1 MADSRVSK
9 TVEFN
14 YIDNGSERVLKT
26 AQDLQ
31 SVFKSLDNLT
41 RNGKLSTYWTDQAS
55 LIKRTEKAFEAYNRQ
70 ATKDNAKELLKT
82 TNALK
87 ALSGGMLPETLAGF
101 DKIQSTLMGLKT
113 IELDSMFSV
122 ESFQSAF
129 RTMDLMEKA
138 GLDVKE
144 IFSKFMVDTSGFDE
158 LNQKLESSEKRA
170 SDLRVQLENTQSELR
185 NVKNGTQ
192 VGVLEDQIK
201 DLKFDLSTVNSE
213 LDEIRE
219 NAVET
224 FKAFLK
230 ANNLV
235 SKDPWGDDNYD
246 DYSFQKYITQ
256 IEEGTMDA
264 QQAIAAFKR
273 EWSYLF
279 EGTSSDAFGIEQ
291 LQDFSKRLDNVNEK
305 LTSVSIKID
314 EIRADGVKVNSFE
327 GATSGSDIQEV
338 VNSLERMATTE
349 NEVSSSSANMYE
361 SLGKIFSSLKELGDI
376 ETGNL
381 SNIYGIIRNIGELDD
396 VKINKAS
403 LENLANC
410 IERLCNV
417 ENTSNLSALYNVDLQ
432 KFNDLHISKSSLSNL
447 ATYLPEIANINVDD
461 LIKLANIDFTNLNNL
476 DGKSLNA
483 LKEFSADL
491 KELIKNDATSTSDKP
506 ELDKVATSADE
517 AAKAKQE
524 FVDAN
529 EKIQSSVDGSKSKLE
544 LETELME
551 RLATAAHAAAD
562 AKKEFVEANKQVQD
576 SVDKTAGKTADK
588 TDLSSGGSKT
598 VGNNTNQELKEQ
610 ENLLDEVIKK
620 GEKARDIISQV
631 GKRELSHVVEKDNA
645 GKIVS
650 EYDQGEYSFTER
662 LQDGQLQ
669 RVLVTYNNETKEWEE
684 TVLSISTAFE
694 KVGNEVIKLDNQINK
709 LELSRDKTLSQHPG
723 YDTSADDKLIALAE
737 KRRTV
742 LESTLSLYAKEPEY
756 EYESVKFEE
765 RRRENNEKILAL
777 KEKQANVQQVKSD
790 EATAKAEEKKIQ
802 AQTQAAQK
810 SSEAQ
815 AKAKAKRQEQLAKA
829 KAAALSKS
837 RQNAKNETQ
846 TSVNNAVKKQLESW
860 REIQKIRLQMS
871 KTTDTGELS
880 RLEAMKKV
888 EQERY
893 LAATKIL
900 NVNRDLYDYEAQS
913 YKLQKASKDTTNVIA
928 RNQKSAVDS
937 MVSDSQKLVN
947 VFSHKNNVHPSDKY
961 VETVKKATNALTEM
975 VNIQKKIENDQNGV
989 ATQEQI
995 EDLKKY
1001 EEEIKK
1007 CKEEISKMP
1016 AAEKGS
1022 TNEKATKEI
1031 KKIYEALEKNSRMS
1045 SEAKAQLHG
1054 YITELKNN
1062 PSANVE
1068 EIATAWKKVV
1078 IAEKEAGRG
1087 GKSLLSA
1094 VGEKAFY
1101 GLAGQIANMVSLWD
1115 VINLGKQAVNQVVEL
1130 DTALVDLQKTT
1141 TMSSSQLNQFYYDAN
1156 DVAKQMGVTT
1166 QEIIEQA
1173 SAWSRLGYSNAE
1185 AATQMAQL
1193 SSQFASISPGMETN
1207 DAQEGLVSIMKAWD
1221 IGVDDVKSEIMDKI
1235 NILGNTMAESN
1246 QDIVEGMER
1255 SAAALAAVGTST
1267 EDAFAMFSGIN
1278 EVLQNA
1284 EKSGTALRSISLRLR
1299 SFDESTEEYSDDLK
1313 NITGEL
1319 VDLTKTAQHTQGVSV
1334 FKDGS
1339 TTEFK
1344 SLVEYFGEINEIWDE
1359 MTQKQQNDFLIKAF
1373 GRTQAQAGSALIQ
1386 NYAGVTKALDEMS
1399 NSAGSADKEMETIK
1413 SSLEYKL
1420 NALKETWVGTAQK
1433 MADRSVLGGIIDGL
1447 TTISELI
1454 GKIGVVPTAI
1464 TGAGIFGFVKNFR

>member
-87 ALSGGMLPETLAGF
+87 ALSGGVLPETLADF
-101 DKIQSTLMGLKT
+101 DKIENTLKGLKS

-129 RTMDLMEKA
+129 RTMELMEKA
-138 GLDVKE
+138 GLDVQE
-144 IFSKFMVDTSGFDE
+144 IFSKFNVDTSGFDE

-192 VGVLEDQIK
+192 VGVLEDQIE
-201 DLKFDLSTVNSE
+201 DLKFDLRTVNSE
-213 LDEIRE
+213 LDKIRE

-235 SKDPWGDDNYD
+235 SKDPWGNDNYD
-246 DYSFQKYITQ
+246 DYSFQQYITQ

-291 LQDFSKRLDNVNEK
+291 LQDFSKRLDDVNEK
-305 LTSVSIKID
+305 LTSVSTKID

-327 GATSGSDIQEV
+327 GTSSGSDIQEV

-491 KELIKNDATSTSDKP
+491 KELIKNDASSTSDKS
-506 ELDKVATSADE
+506 ELDKVTTSADE

-529 EKIQSSVDGSKSKLE
+529 EKVQSSVDGSKSKLE

-551 RLATAAHAAAD
+551 RLATAARTAAD

-576 SVDKTAGKTADK
+576 SVDKTTGKTADK
-588 TDLSSGGSKT
+588 TDFSSEVILPSDSDFNSILKNLNRT
-598 VGNNTNQELKEQ
+598 KSELKEIVEITKQ
-610 ENLLDEVIKK
+610 VNYDKDGHRRESYTLKDKYGSTEIYGKSSKTDDGNIIKK
-620 GEKARDIISQV
+620 NI
-631 GKRELSHVVEKDNA
+631 KD
-645 GKIVS
+645 S
-650 EYDQGEYSFTER
+650 S
-662 LQDGQLQ
+662 
-669 RVLVTYNNETKEWEE
+669 
-684 TVLSISTAFE
+684 
-694 KVGNEVIKLDNQINK
+694 
-709 LELSRDKTLSQHPG
+709 
-723 YDTSADDKLIALAE
+723 
-737 KRRTV
+737 
-742 LESTLSLYAKEPEY
+742 
-756 EYESVKFEE
+756 
-765 RRRENNEKILAL
+765 L
-777 KEKQANVQQVKSD
+777 KEV
-790 EATAKAEEKKIQ
+790 
-802 AQTQAAQK
+802 QAAQK
-810 SSEAQ
+810 AAEARE
-815 AKAKAKRQEQLAKA
+815 KAKAKA

-837 RQNAKNETQ
+837 RQNAKNEMQ

-893 LAATKIL
+893 LDATKIL
-900 NVNRDLYDYEAQS
+900 NVNRELYDYEAQS
-913 YKLQKASKDTTNVIA
+913 YKLQKVSKDTTNAIA
-928 RNQKSAVDS
+928 NNQAKEHAKAAEAQAKAIRDQKSAVDS

-947 VFSHKNNVHPSDKY
+947 GFSHKNNVHPSDKY

-975 VNIQKKIENDQNGV
+975 GNIQKKIENDQNGV

-1007 CKEEISKMP
+1007 CKEEISKMS

-1022 TNEKATKEI
+1022 TDEKATKEI

-1094 VGEKAFY
+1094 IGEKAFY
-1101 GLAGQIANMVSLWD
+1101 GLAGQIAGMVSLWD

-1235 NILGNTMAESN
+1235 NILGRCMPKHVVIHGAVA
-1246 QDIVEGMER
+1246 I
-1255 SAAALAAVGTST
+1255 AA
-1267 EDAFAMFSGIN
+1267 
-1278 EVLQNA
+1278 
-1284 EKSGTALRSISLRLR
+1284 
-1299 SFDESTEEYSDDLK
+1299 
-1313 NITGEL
+1313 
-1319 VDLTKTAQHTQGVSV
+1319 
-1334 FKDGS
+1334 
-1339 TTEFK
+1339 
-1344 SLVEYFGEINEIWDE
+1344 
-1359 MTQKQQNDFLIKAF
+1359 
-1373 GRTQAQAGSALIQ
+1373 
-1386 NYAGVTKALDEMS
+1386 
-1399 NSAGSADKEMETIK
+1399 
-1413 SSLEYKL
+1413 
-1420 NALKETWVGTAQK
+1420 
-1433 MADRSVLGGIIDGL
+1433 
-1447 TTISELI
+1447 
-1454 GKIGVVPTAI
+1454 
-1464 TGAGIFGFVKNFR
+1464 

>member
-14 YIDNGSERVLKT
+14 YIDNGSERVLKA

-87 ALSGGMLPETLAGF
+87 ALSGGVLPETLAGF
-101 DKIQSTLMGLKT
+101 DKIQNTLMGLKT
-113 IELDSMFSV
+113 VELDSMFSV

-129 RTMDLMEKA
+129 RAMDLMEKA

-144 IFSKFMVDTSGFDE
+144 IFSKFNVDTSGFDE

-192 VGVLEDQIK
+192 VGVLEDQIE
-201 DLKFDLSTVNSE
+201 DLKFDLRIVNSE
-213 LDEIRE
+213 LNEIRE

-235 SKDPWGDDNYD
+235 SKNPWGDDNYD
-246 DYSFQKYITQ
+246 DYSFQEYITQ
-256 IEEGTMDA
+256 IEKGSMDA

-273 EWSYLF
+273 EYSYLF

-291 LQDFSKRLDNVNEK
+291 LQDFSKRLDGVNEK
-305 LTSVSIKID
+305 LTSVSMKID

-327 GATSGSDIQEV
+327 GTTSGSDIQEV

-381 SNIYGIIRNIGELDD
+381 SNIYGIIRNIRELDD

-410 IERLCNV
+410 IERLCSV

-461 LIKLANIDFTNLNNL
+461 LVKLANIDFTNLNNL

-483 LKEFSADL
+483 LKEFSTDL
-491 KELIKNDATSTSDKP
+491 KELIKNDTTSISDKS
-506 ELDKVATSADE
+506 ELDKVETSADE
-517 AAKAKQE
+517 AVKAKQE

-529 EKIQSSVDGSKSKLE
+529 EKVQSSVDGSKSKLE

-551 RLATAAHAAAD
+551 RLATAARTAAD

-576 SVDKTAGKTADK
+576 SVDKTTGKTADK
-588 TDLSSGGSKT
+588 TDLSSGTILPSDSDF
-598 VGNNTNQELKEQ
+598 NNILKNLNRTKSELKEIVEITKQ
-610 ENLLDEVIKK
+610 VNYDKDGHRRESYTLKDKYGSTEIYGKSSKTDDGNIIKK
-620 GEKARDIISQV
+620 NI
-631 GKRELSHVVEKDNA
+631 KD
-645 GKIVS
+645 S
-650 EYDQGEYSFTER
+650 S
-662 LQDGQLQ
+662 
-669 RVLVTYNNETKEWEE
+669 
-684 TVLSISTAFE
+684 
-694 KVGNEVIKLDNQINK
+694 
-709 LELSRDKTLSQHPG
+709 
-723 YDTSADDKLIALAE
+723 
-737 KRRTV
+737 
-742 LESTLSLYAKEPEY
+742 
-756 EYESVKFEE
+756 
-765 RRRENNEKILAL
+765 L
-777 KEKQANVQQVKSD
+777 KEA
-790 EATAKAEEKKIQ
+790 
-802 AQTQAAQK
+802 QAAQK
-810 SSEAQ
+810 SAEAQ
-815 AKAKAKRQEQLAKA
+815 AKAEAKRQEQLAKA

-893 LAATKIL
+893 LDATKIL
-900 NVNRDLYDYEAQS
+900 NVNRELYDYEAQS
-913 YKLQKASKDTTNVIA
+913 YKLQKASRDTTNAIA
-928 RNQKSAVDS
+928 TNQANAIRDQKSAIDS
-937 MVSDSQKLVN
+937 MVSSSQKLVN
-947 VFSHKNNVHPSDKY
+947 SFSHKNNVHPSDKY
-961 VETVKKATNALTEM
+961 VETVKKASNALTEM
-975 VNIQKKIENDQNGV
+975 GNIQEKIENDQNDV

-1094 VGEKAFY
+1094 IGEKAFY
-1101 GLAGQIANMVSLWD
+1101 GLAGQIAGMVSLWD
-1115 VINLGKQAVNQVVEL
+1115 VINLGKQAVNQVIEL

-1246 QDIVEGMER
+1246 QDIVEGMKR

-1386 NYAGVTKALDEMS
+1386 NYSGVTKAIDEMK
-1399 NSAGSADKEMETIK
+1399 NSAGSADKEMETIET
-1413 SSLEYKL
+1413 SLGYKL
-1420 NALKETWVGTAQK
+1420 NALKETWVGTVQK
-1433 MADRSVLGGIIDGL
+1433 MADRSVLGSIIDGL

-1454 GKIGVVPTAI
+1454 QKIGVLPSAGI
-1464 TGAGIFGFVKNFR
+1464 GAGIFGFVKSFGYPK